1 MHSYKSH
8 SFSLSVKLN
17 QDKRSPVP
25 HFLWSLAKPCS
36 PFSNLHLP
44 QPGTTPSLCLG
55 RHLQPE
61 LPIPLACRAAP
72 LPAPLS
78 SKKVAEDFLQR
89 RFAVKLFQSPALR
102 PLPEKVRENQTSSW
116 HPAHS
121 ALSVHPSCNSESS
134 AETDGEIQRVKAKN

>member
-36 PFSNLHLP
+36 PFPNLHLP

-72 LPAPLS
+72 LPAPLPS
-78 SKKVAEDFLQR
+78 QKVAEDVLQR
-89 RFAVKLFQSPALR
+89 SFDVKLFQSPALSS
-102 PLPEKVRENQTSSW
+102 LPEKVREDQSSSW

-121 ALSVHPSCNSESS
+121 SSSVHPSCNSESS
-134 AETDGEIQRVKAKN
+134 ARTDSEIQRAKN

>member
-25 HFLWSLAKPCS
+25 YFLWSLAKPCS
-36 PFSNLHLP
+36 PFPNLHLP
-44 QPGTTPSLCLG
+44 QPGTTPILCLG

-78 SKKVAEDFLQR
+78 SKKVAEDFWKEEFYCQTLPVTS
-89 RFAVKLFQSPALR
+89 FNS
-102 PLPEKVRENQTSSW
+102 PLPEKVRENQSSSW

-121 ALSVHPSCNSESS
+121 ASRVHPSCNSESS
-134 AETDGEIQRVKAKN
+134 AGEIQRAKAKKR